1 MPSPA
6 LVKIGPEED
15 GVELEYSNCEFS
27 VLSSKES
34 LERGGRESVSCL
46 GGDVVGKNLT
56 CVRGKVVSNNRQVP
70 GLSIQIETL
79 WQDDSV

>member
-15 GVELEYSNCEFS
+15 GVELEFS

-56 CVRGKVVSNNRQVP
+56 CVRGKVASNNRQVP
-70 GLSIQIETL
+70 GLSIQMETL